1 MLISI
6 DMGFFRQIKQ
16 YWEDFT
22 LWISLNKLK
31 FALSALLALVSI
43 VVGCVIFANCRHGLW
58 YTNRCNHVE
67 LLLCGNFFP
76 TLLSLLIETL
86 FLVLLLYISQM
97 HKHLAIVAYLALF
110 VGGIYCGAHLAS
122 LFVIIGAL
130 SVLFLIFYTTI
141 SVIILLIPCLSVCHP
156 TDYCKSYCE
165 IWSDSKQSFFAVMLL
180 SGLKIL
186 LLFLFL
192 RPICAS
198 I

>member
-1 MLISI
+1 
-6 DMGFFRQIKQ
+6 MGIFRHIKQ
-16 YWEDFT
+16 YWEDFI

-43 VVGCVIFANCRHGLW
+43 VVGCVIFANCQHGWW
-58 YTNRCNHVE
+58 YANRCKHIE
-67 LLLCGNFFP
+67 LLLCGNFFS
-76 TLLSLLIETL
+76 TFISLLLETI
-86 FLVLLLYISQM
+86 FLLLLMYISQI
-97 HKHLAIVAYLALF
+97 HKYLAFVSYIVLF

-122 LFVIIGAL
+122 LFMQIGAL
-130 SVLFLIFYTTI
+130 SVLFLLFYTSI
-141 SVIILLIPCLSVCHP
+141 SLIILLIPCFGVRYP

-165 IWSDSKQSFFAVMLL
+165 ILTDSKQAFLAVVLL
-180 SGLKIL
+180 TVLRIL